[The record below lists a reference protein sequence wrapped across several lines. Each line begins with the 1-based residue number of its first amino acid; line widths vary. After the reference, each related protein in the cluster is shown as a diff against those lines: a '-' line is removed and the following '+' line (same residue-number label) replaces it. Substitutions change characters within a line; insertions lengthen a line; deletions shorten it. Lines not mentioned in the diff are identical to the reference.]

1 MNDVNEAIGLVW
13 DVIRACDVDVENV
26 SIDVYDRETFTDGDY
41 MLGDSPS
48 DSDAKSLDMPVDALT
63 AIVSLDPDY
72 DYSGADGVTVDVE
85 LGSLFVTYGDPDRT
99 LKAVGR
105 ILNQD
110 WMYDSANVR
119 IYIYDEDSGRDAY
132 FDYGETIIDD
142 DVMELY
148 DWAED
153 EDGDE
158 DGDEDKS
165 KVVTANGDVTVDYG
179 DAEDALQRVV
189 NLDDYELPGNMLI
202 SVDLG
207 RITVM

>member
-1 MNDVNEAIGLVW
+1 MGENLTNDALRLLW
-13 DVIRACDVDVENV
+13 DVIRYADVALDNV
-26 SIDVYDRETFTDGDY
+26 SIDVYDRETYTGGDY

-48 DSDAKSLDMPVDALT
+48 DSDAKQLDMPVDALT

-72 DYSGADGVTVDVE
+72 DYSDVDNVAVDVE
-85 LGSLFVTYGDPDRT
+85 LGLLFFVTRHDPDR
-99 LKAVGR
+99 LLADVRR

-110 WMYDSANVR
+110 WMYDSANVI
-119 IYIYDEDSGRDAY
+119 IYIYDQDSGRDAY
-132 FDYGETIIDD
+132 FDYGETIVDS

-148 DWAED
+148 DWLED

-158 DGDEDKS
+158 DMS
-165 KVVTANGDVTVDYG
+165 KVVTADGDVTVDYG

-189 NLDDYELPGNMLI
+189 NLDDYDLPGNMLV

>member
-13 DVIRACDVDVENV
+13 DVIRTCDVDAENV
-26 SIDVYDRETFTDGDY
+26 SIDVYDRETSTDGDY

-48 DSDAKSLDMPVDALT
+48 DSDAKQLNMPVDALS

-72 DYSGADGVTVDVE
+72 DYSDVDNVTVDVE
-85 LGSLFVTYGDPDRT
+85 LEPLFVTRHDPDRT
-99 LKAVGR
+99 LADVRR
-105 ILNQD
+105 ILDND

-119 IYIYDEDSGRDAY
+119 IYIYDQDSGRDAY
-132 FDYGETIIDD
+132 FDYGETIVDS

-158 DGDEDKS
+158 DRS
-165 KVVTANGDVTVDYG
+165 KVVTADGVVIVDYG

-189 NLDDYELPGNMLI
+189 NLDDYELPGNMLV

>member
-1 MNDVNEAIGLVW
+1 MNDVNEAIGLVC
-13 DVIRACDVDVENV
+13 DVIRTCDVDAENV
-26 SIDVYDRETFTDGDY
+26 LIDVYDRETSTDADY
-41 MLGDSPS
+41 RLGDSPS
-48 DSDAKSLDMPVDALT
+48 DSDAKQLNMPVDALT
-63 AIVSLDPDY
+63 ALVSLDPDY
-72 DYSGADGVTVDVE
+72 DYSGVEGVTVDVE
-85 LGSLFVTYGDPDRT
+85 LEPLFFVTYGDPDRT
-99 LKAVGR
+99 FKAVRR
-105 ILNQD
+105 ILDQD
-110 WMYDSANVR
+110 WMYDSANVI
-119 IYIYDEDSGRDAY
+119 IYIYNQDSGRDAY
-132 FDYGETIIDD
+132 FDYGETIIDS

-158 DGDEDKS
+158 DRS

>member
-1 MNDVNEAIGLVW
+1 MDENLTNDALRLLW
-13 DVIRACDVDVENV
+13 DVIRDADVALDNV
-26 SIDVYDRETFTDGDY
+26 TVDVYDRDTGTDGFY
-41 MLGDSPS
+41 GFGD
-48 DSDAKSLDMPVDALT
+48 DMPEDDAVTIGVPYDELK
-63 AIVSLDPDY
+63 AVVSLDADADY
-72 DYSGADGVTVDVE
+72 GLMPETATVDVE
-85 LGSLFVTYGDPDRT
+85 LPAVDITYGDPERT

-119 IYIYDEDSGRDAY
+119 IYIYDQDSGRDAY
-132 FDYGETIIDD
+132 FDYGETIIDS

-158 DGDEDKS
+158 DMS

-189 NLDDYELPGNMLI
+189 NLDDYELPGNMLV

>member
-26 SIDVYDRETFTDGDY
+26 SIDVYDRETSTDGDY

-48 DSDAKSLDMPVDALT
+48 DSDAKQLDMPVDALT

-72 DYSGADGVTVDVE
+72 DYSDVDNVTVDVE
-85 LGSLFVTYGDPDRT
+85 LEPLFFVTRHDPDRI
-99 LKAVGR
+99 LAAVRR
-105 ILNQD
+105 ILDND

-119 IYIYDEDSGRDAY
+119 IYIYDQESGRDAF
-132 FDYGETIIDD
+132 FDYGETIVDS

-148 DWAED
+148 DWLED

-158 DGDEDKS
+158 DRS
-165 KVVTANGDVTVDYG
+165 KVVTADGVVAVDYG

-189 NLDDYELPGNMLI
+189 NLDDYELPGNMLV

>member
-1 MNDVNEAIGLVW
+1 MGENLTNDALRLLW
-13 DVIRACDVDVENV
+13 DVIRYADVALDNV
-26 SIDVYDRETFTDGDY
+26 SIDVYDRETYTGGDY

-48 DSDAKSLDMPVDALT
+48 DSDAKQLDMPVDALT

-72 DYSGADGVTVDVE
+72 DYSDVDNVAVDVE
-85 LGSLFVTYGDPDRT
+85 LGSLFFVTRHDPDR
-99 LKAVGR
+99 LLADVRR

-110 WMYDSANVR
+110 WMYDSANVI
-119 IYIYDEDSGRDAY
+119 IYIYDQDSGRDAY
-132 FDYGETIIDD
+132 FDYGETIVDS

-148 DWAED
+148 DWLED

-158 DGDEDKS
+158 DMS
-165 KVVTANGDVTVDYG
+165 KVVTADGDVTVDYG

-189 NLDDYELPGNMLI
+189 NLDDYDLPGNMLV

>member
-26 SIDVYDRETFTDGDY
+26 SIDVYDRETSTDGDY

-48 DSDAKSLDMPVDALT
+48 DSDARSLDVPVDALT
-63 AIVSLDPDY
+63 AIVSLDPDFN
-72 DYSGADGVTVDVE
+72 YSGVDGVTVDVE

-99 LKAVGR
+99 LKAVRR
-105 ILNQD
+105 ILDEN
-110 WMYDSANVR
+110 MCDSSNVR
-119 IYIYDEDSGRDAY
+119 IYIYDQESGRDAF
-132 FDYGETIIDD
+132 FDYGETIIDS

-158 DGDEDKS
+158 DRS
-165 KVVTANGDVTVDYG
+165 KVVTADGDVTVDYG

-189 NLDDYELPGNMLI
+189 NLDDYDLPGNMLV

>member
-13 DVIRACDVDVENV
+13 DIIRTCDVDAENV
-26 SIDVYDRETFTDGDY
+26 LIDVYNRETSTDGDY

-48 DSDAKSLDMPVDALT
+48 DSDAKQLNMPVDALT

-72 DYSGADGVTVDVE
+72 DYSDVEGVTVDVE
-85 LGSLFVTYGDPDRT
+85 LESLFFVTRHDPDRT
-99 LKAVGR
+99 LADVRR
-105 ILNQD
+105 ILDND

-119 IYIYDEDSGRDAY
+119 MYIYDQESGRDAY
-132 FDYGETIIDD
+132 FDYGETIVDS

-158 DGDEDKS
+158 DRS
-165 KVVTANGDVTVDYG
+165 KVVTVDGVVLVDYG

-189 NLDDYELPGNMLI
+189 NLEGYELPGNMLV

>member
-1 MNDVNEAIGLVW
+1 MGENITNDALRLLW
-13 DVIRACDVDVENV
+13 DVIRDADVALDNV
-26 SIDVYDRETFTDGDY
+26 TVDVYDRDTGTDGFY
-41 MLGDSPS
+41 GFGD
-48 DSDAKSLDMPVDALT
+48 DMPEDDAVTLGVPYDGLK
-63 AIVSLDPDY
+63 AVVSLDADADY
-72 DYSGADGVTVDVE
+72 GQMPETATVDVE
-85 LGSLFVTYGDPDRT
+85 LPPVDITYGDPERT

-105 ILNQD
+105 ILDQD

-119 IYIYDEDSGRDAY
+119 IYIYDQDSGRDAY
-132 FDYGETIIDD
+132 FDYGEAIIDS

-158 DGDEDKS
+158 DMS

-189 NLDDYELPGNMLI
+189 NLDDYELPGNMLV

>member
-1 MNDVNEAIGLVW
+1 MGENLTNDALRLLW
-13 DVIRACDVDVENV
+13 DVIRDADVALDNV
-26 SIDVYDRETFTDGDY
+26 TVDVYDRDTGTDGFY
-41 MLGDSPS
+41 GFGD
-48 DSDAKSLDMPVDALT
+48 DMPEGDAVTLDVPYDELK
-63 AIVSLDPDY
+63 AVVSLDADADY
-72 DYSGADGVTVDVE
+72 GLMPETATVDVE
-85 LGSLFVTYGDPDRT
+85 LPAVDITYGDPDKT
-99 LKAVGR
+99 LDAVRR
-105 ILNQD
+105 ILDQD

-119 IYIYDEDSGRDAY
+119 IYIYDQDSGRDAY
-132 FDYGETIIDD
+132 FDYGETIIDS

-158 DGDEDKS
+158 DMS
-165 KVVTANGDVTVDYG
+165 KVVTADGDVTVDYG

-189 NLDDYELPGNMLI
+189 NLEGYDLPGNMLV

>member
-1 MNDVNEAIGLVW
+1 MGENLTNDALRLLW
-13 DVIRACDVDVENV
+13 DVIRDADVALDNV
-26 SIDVYDRETFTDGDY
+26 TVDVYDRDTGTDGFY
-41 MLGDSPS
+41 GFGD
-48 DSDAKSLDMPVDALT
+48 DMPEDDAVTLDVPYDELK
-63 AIVSLDPDY
+63 AVVSLDADADY
-72 DYSGADGVTVDVE
+72 GLMPETATVDVE
-85 LGSLFVTYGDPDRT
+85 LPAVDITYGDPDRT

-105 ILNQD
+105 ILDQD

-119 IYIYDEDSGRDAY
+119 IYIYDQDSGRDAY
-132 FDYGETIIDD
+132 FDYGETIVDS

-158 DGDEDKS
+158 DRF

-189 NLDDYELPGNMLI
+189 NLDDYELPGNMLV

>member
-1 MNDVNEAIGLVW
+1 MGENITNDALRLLW
-13 DVIRACDVDVENV
+13 DVIRYADVALDNTTV
-26 SIDVYDRETFTDGDY
+26 DVYDRDTGTDAFYGFGD
-41 MLGDSPS
+41 
-48 DSDAKSLDMPVDALT
+48 DMPEDDAVNLGVPYDELK
-63 AIVSLDPDY
+63 AVVSLDADADY
-72 DYSGADGVTVDVE
+72 DRMPETATVDVE
-85 LGSLFVTYGDPDRT
+85 LPAVDITYGDPERT

-119 IYIYDEDSGRDAY
+119 VYIYDQDSGRDAY
-132 FDYGETIIDD
+132 FDYGEAIVDD

-153 EDGDE
+153 EDGDK
-158 DGDEDKS
+158 DMS
-165 KVVTANGDVTVDYG
+165 KVATADGDVTVDYD

-189 NLDDYELPGNMLI
+189 NLEGYDLPGNMLV

>member
-1 MNDVNEAIGLVW
+1 MGENLTNDALRLLW
-13 DVIRACDVDVENV
+13 DVIRCADVALDNV
-26 SIDVYDRETFTDGDY
+26 SIDVYDRETYTGGDY

-48 DSDAKSLDMPVDALT
+48 DSDAKQLDMPVDALT

-72 DYSGADGVTVDVE
+72 DYSDVDTVAVDVE
-85 LGSLFVTYGDPDRT
+85 LGLLFFVTRHDPDR
-99 LKAVGR
+99 LLADVRR

-110 WMYDSANVR
+110 WMYDSANVI
-119 IYIYDEDSGRDAY
+119 IYIYDQDSGRDAY
-132 FDYGETIIDD
+132 FDYGETIVDS

-148 DWAED
+148 DWLED

-158 DGDEDKS
+158 DRS
-165 KVVTANGDVTVDYG
+165 KVVTADGVVIVDYG

-189 NLDDYELPGNMLI
+189 NLDDYDLPGNMLV

>member
-1 MNDVNEAIGLVW
+1 MGENITNDALRLLW
-13 DVIRACDVDVENV
+13 DVIRYADVALDNTTV
-26 SIDVYDRETFTDGDY
+26 DVYDRDTGTDAFYGFGD
-41 MLGDSPS
+41 
-48 DSDAKSLDMPVDALT
+48 DMPEDDAVNLGVPYDELK
-63 AIVSLDPDY
+63 AVVSLDADADY
-72 DYSGADGVTVDVE
+72 DRMPETATVDVE
-85 LGSLFVTYGDPDRT
+85 LPAVDITYGDPDRT

-119 IYIYDEDSGRDAY
+119 VYIYDQDSGRDAY
-132 FDYGETIIDD
+132 FDYGETIVDD

-158 DGDEDKS
+158 DMS
-165 KVVTANGDVTVDYG
+165 KVVTADGDVTVDYD

-189 NLDDYELPGNMLI
+189 NLEGYDLPGNMLV

>member
-1 MNDVNEAIGLVW
+1 MGENSINDTLRLLW
-13 DVIRACDVDVENV
+13 DVIRYGDVDADN
-26 SIDVYDRETFTDGDY
+26 IMINVYDRETYVGGDC
-41 MLGDSPS
+41 MFGDSVS
-48 DSDAKSLDMPVDALT
+48 ESDAENLNTDLDDLQ
-63 AIVSLDPDY
+63 AIVNLDADHI
-72 DYSGADGVTVDVE
+72 YSKMNDGHMSVDVE
-85 LGSLFVTYGDPDRT
+85 LGSVVITYSDPDKT
-99 LKAVGR
+99 LDAVRR
-105 ILNQD
+105 ILDQD

-119 IYIYDEDSGRDAY
+119 IYIYDQESGRDAF
-132 FDYGETIIDD
+132 FDYGETIIDS

-158 DGDEDKS
+158 DMS
-165 KVVTANGDVTVDYG
+165 KVVTADGDVTVDYG

-189 NLDDYELPGNMLI
+189 NLDDYDLPGNMLV